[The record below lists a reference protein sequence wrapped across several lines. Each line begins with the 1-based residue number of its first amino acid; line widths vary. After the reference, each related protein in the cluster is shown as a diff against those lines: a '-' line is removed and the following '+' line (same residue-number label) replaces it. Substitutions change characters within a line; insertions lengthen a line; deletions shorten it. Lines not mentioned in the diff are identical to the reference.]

1 MAAGKD
7 VARPEDQADLI
18 EAVKRLVDL
27 TNDQAKQGLLHS
39 GIIKAGLSLTTS
51 NLEVSHQL
59 GRVPSILL
67 AAKLSGN
74 AVVYSDTVHADPRN
88 FVYLKASATV
98 TADVLVA

>member
-1 MAAGKD
+1 MAKD

-18 EAVKRLVDL
+18 EAVRRLVDQA
-27 TNDQAKQGLLHS
+27 NDQARAGLVHS
-39 GIIKAGLSLTTS
+39 GIIKTGLVLTTS

-59 GRVPSILL
+59 GRVPTVVLPV
-67 AAKLSGN
+67 KLSAG
-74 AVVYSDTVHADPRN
+74 AVVYSDTAHADPRN